1 MERYKARWV
10 NSYFSI
16 FLLTDLWDCWML
28 TACLSIII
36 NLFISHNRVLGLTLV
51 LSIECLKIQFTTV
64 QRLESNEEG
73 SLQLWTQF
81 MWLLRKPE
89 KNSGLQWDLNPWPR
103 DTNVICSNQ
112 LNYEAT
118 DVGSWSFMCLLLMI
132 YEINHFFFYVFIF
145 RRNWGQRAPFF
156 FFWDWVP
163 LVSETGWQAPPPP
176 SPLPPSPSPFQ
187 PSSLKVWIGHW
198 ELACRLTF
206 EGLVT

>member
-16 FLLTDLWDCWML
+16 FLLTDLWDCWLL

-81 MWLLRKPE
+81 MWLLKKPE

-103 DTNVICSNQ
+103 DTSVMLQ
-112 LNYEAT
+112 PTEL
-118 DVGSWSFMCLLLMI
+118 WSHRWWELV
-132 YEINHFFFYVFIF
+132 NYVFIF
-145 RRNWGQRAPFF
+145 RPNWGPKDPQFF
-156 FFWDWVP
+156 FGDLAP
-163 LVSETGWQAPPPP
+163 HISETGWPAPPPHP
-176 SPLPPSPSPFQ
+176 Y
-187 PSSLKVWIGHW
+187 LKVWICHW
-198 ELACRLTF
+198 ELACGLTF